1 MRTAIDCPHRW
12 PVPELLDRLL
22 RAHGPSGHE
31 HLAFDACARR
41 SARSPRSRPTRS
53 ATSSRAARGDGP
65 LLALF
70 AHLDVIGAA
79 VAHVADDALIA
90 VHQLGSWRANVAYGQ
105 RVEIRTKDGAVAGVI
120 ARKVKDNEKV
130 EWGQL
135 YVDIGAEDGEE
146 ARSLVAPGDPMV
158 LVGAAASSS
167 RTDGSRR
174 GRSTTA
180 PASTSR
186 SRRCGAPRERNV
198 AVVAAAQEELG
209 AHGAMAAA
217 HGLRPDVAIAID
229 VTYATDVPGDDPAT
243 GGHHVLGG
251 GAAIFRG
258 PAVNPRVFEL
268 LVEAAREEGI
278 DAHDRGRREDVH
290 GRGRDLRLPRGHPD
304 RARLDP
310 APQHALADRDRP
322 AERPRGVR
330 RSCWPRS
337 RRECGRTRPTP
348 GRFRACPAQSSSPP
362 SARPSASSAA
372 ASPATRRPSSA
383 RS

>member
-1 MRTAIDCPHRW
+1 MRARW
-12 PVPELLDRLL
+12 
-22 RAHGPSGHE
+22 
-31 HLAFDACARR
+31 
-41 SARSPRSRPTRS
+41 SR
-53 ATSSRAARGDGP
+53 
-65 LLALF
+65 
-70 AHLDVIGAA
+70 
-79 VAHVADDALIA
+79 
-90 VHQLGSWRANVAYGQ
+90 
-105 RVEIRTKDGAVAGVI
+105 
-120 ARKVKDNEKV
+120 
-130 EWGQL
+130 
-135 YVDIGAEDGEE
+135 
-146 ARSLVAPGDPMV
+146 PGDPMV
-158 LVGAAASSS
+158 LAAPPVELANGRVAS
-167 RTDGSRR
+167 RTLDNRAGVYVALEALRR
-174 GRSTTA
+174 A
-180 PASTSR
+180 E
-186 SRRCGAPRERNV
+186 GANV

-243 GGHHVLGG
+243 GGHHTLGG

-278 DAHDRGRREDVH
+278 DHTIEAGAKTVH

-304 RARLDP
+304 GARLDP

-322 AERPRGVR
+322 AERPRGVHPA
-330 RSCWPRS
+330 CWPRS
-337 RRECGRTRPTP
+337 RRECSRTRPTP
-348 GRFRACPAQSSSPP
+348 GRFRACPAPSSSRP

>member
-1 MRTAIDCPHRW
+1 MA
-12 PVPELLDRLL
+12 VPELLDRLL

-31 HLAFDACARR
+31 HLAFDVVRDAVGDVAEIESDSVGNLVAHRE
-41 SARSPRSRPTRS
+41 
-53 ATSSRAARGDGP
+53 GDGP

-79 VAHVADDALIA
+79 VAHVGDDALVA

-105 RVEIRTKDGAVAGVI
+105 RVEIRGQGGVVPGVI
-120 ARKVKDNEKV
+120 ARRVKDNEKV

-135 YVDIGAEDGEE
+135 YVDIAAKDADE

-158 LVGAAASSS
+158 VDAAPLELANGRVAS
-167 RTDGSRR
+167 RTHDNRAGVYVALETLRRVDG
-174 GRSTTA
+174 
-180 PASTSR
+180 P
-186 SRRCGAPRERNV
+186 NV

-258 PAVNPRVFEL
+258 PPVNPRVFEL
-268 LVEAAREEGI
+268 LVEAARAEGI
-278 DAHDRGRREDVH
+278 DHTIEAGAKTYTDADVTFASREGIPTGLVSIPLRH
-290 GRGRDLRLPRGHPD
+290 MHSPIEIVQLSDLEACVRVLTAFAARVRPD
-304 RARLDP
+304 ETYAR
-310 APQHALADRDRP
+310 
-322 AERPRGVR
+322 
-330 RSCWPRS
+330 
-337 RRECGRTRPTP
+337 
-348 GRFRACPAQSSSPP
+348 
-362 SARPSASSAA
+362 
-372 ASPATRRPSSA
+372 
-383 RS
+383 